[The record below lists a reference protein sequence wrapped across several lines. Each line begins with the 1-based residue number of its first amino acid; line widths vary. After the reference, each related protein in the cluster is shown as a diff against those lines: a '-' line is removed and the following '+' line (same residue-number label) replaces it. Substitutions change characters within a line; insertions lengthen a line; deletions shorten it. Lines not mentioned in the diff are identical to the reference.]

1 MRLFLKEENFQISIF
16 FQKVLRFL
24 SLRYGADFRRSRLV
38 FLQMTD
44 LTLIGPL
51 FAETTQAQSGQGK
64 LSAKGPPFIFYFF
77 NVTYK
82 TGRD

>member
-1 MRLFLKEENFQISIF
+1 MPDSY
-16 FQKVLRFL
+16 
-24 SLRYGADFRRSRLV
+24 SDF
-38 FLQMTD
+38 FLQLTD

-51 FAETTQAQSGQGK
+51 FTETTKTTEAKSGQGK
-64 LSAKGPPFIFYFF
+64 LDAKGPLSFFNFF

>member
-1 MRLFLKEENFQISIF
+1 MSESY
-16 FQKVLRFL
+16 
-24 SLRYGADFRRSRLV
+24 SDF
-38 FLQMTD
+38 FLQTTD

-51 FAETTQAQSGQGK
+51 FTETTKTTQAKSGQGK

-82 TGRD
+82 TVRD